1 MPSLRNIADVTVSTA
16 AVIIVPANPSRTRV
30 IISQSSANPV
40 RVGVLGV
47 LATSGVRLAQ
57 GSILILETNGG
68 TPCPTEA
75 IYAIREG
82 AADGTC
88 QAIEVSEP

>member
-1 MPSLRNIADVTVSTA
+1 M
-16 AVIIVPANPSRTRV
+16 PANPSRTRV

-57 GSILILETNGG
+57 GQQLVLETNGG